1 MDQCQENYPNLITS
15 IVATGI
21 LIISEILPFIS
32 SLNGNG
38 VVHAVLGKLRKT
50 FPVEEERNNS
60 NTNLLPPV

>member
-1 MDQCQENYPNLITS
+1 MEQCQENYPNLITS

-21 LIISEILPFIS
+21 LIVSEILPFIS

-50 FPVEEERNNS
+50 FPTEAEQNNS
-60 NTNLLPPV
+60 SSNLLPPV